1 MLRWSALK
9 LHLNWVN
16 YIIYKHGMHIMTYF
30 AWRCL
35 SISICVMV
43 LIICLVHDIIATIF
57 DNYIFIKITL
67 TIIFLWNGKTITWS
81 IYSQYTASFLLV
93 HHASTF
99 CQPYNAENRPE
110 AGKTTDFSKDSMQY
124 DRPYQG
130 DVPRRQGYVF
140 SRFYRSVLGLQL
152 I

>member
-1 MLRWSALK
+1 MPKMFDLLAQEKGIFPYDYYTLK
-9 LHLNWVN
+9 L
-16 YIIYKHGMHIMTYF
+16 YIENIGN
-30 AWRCL
+30 
-35 SISICVMV
+35 
-43 LIICLVHDIIATIF
+43 CLVHDIIATIF